1 MKTKR
6 RIFASSDARVGRNA
20 WTKSGGRIDP
30 VLGTGD
36 ERWSHPLI
44 ERSLTMNCRRKD
56 LAKKAT
62 TLINRVWR
70 DMEAAND
77 SIY

>member
-1 MKTKR
+1 MNTKH
-6 RIFASSDARVGRNA
+6 RIFASSDARLARKA
-20 WTKSGGRIDP
+20 WTKSGGRIDQ

-36 ERWSHPLI
+36 ERWSHPLVQ
-44 ERSLTMNCRRKD
+44 RPLTMNCRRKD

-70 DMEAAND
+70 EMEAAND
-77 SIY
+77 PTY

>member
-1 MKTKR
+1 MKYKQ
-6 RIFASSDARVGRNA
+6 RIFSGSDSREARKL
-20 WTKSGGRIDP
+20 WKQSGGLIDQ

-36 ERWSHPLI
+36 ERWTHPLI
-44 ERSLTMNCRRKD
+44 PRSLTMNCRRKD

-70 DMEAAND
+70 QMDAAND
-77 SIY
+77 PLF